1 MFFFLSGLSVIWD
14 SSVLRLVIEK
24 LWFFSHVSWTFLSLF
39 LLDLPFFVL
48 VMFFGLGAL
57 SGEVEGGLFSSTFF
71 LEAALDCDL
80 EATRDADLDWALE
93 VLGAGQLV
101 FSIRLANSFVE

>member
-24 LWFFSHVSWTFLSLF
+24 LWFCSHVSWTFLSLF

-48 VMFFGLGAL
+48 VMFCGMGAL
-57 SGEVEGGLFSSTFF
+57 SGEGGLFSSTFF

-80 EATRDADLDWALE
+80 EDTLDADLDWSLD
-93 VLGAGQLV
+93 VLGTGQLV
-101 FSIRLANSFVE
+101 SSIKLANSFVE

>member
-1 MFFFLSGLSVIWD
+1 MYFFLSGLSVIWD

-24 LWFFSHVSWTFLSLF
+24 LWFCSHMSWTFLSLF

-48 VMFFGLGAL
+48 VIFFGLGAL

-71 LEAALDCDL
+71 PEAALECDL
-80 EATRDADLDWALE
+80 EAPLDAGLDWALE
-93 VLGAGQLV
+93 
-101 FSIRLANSFVE
+101 RL